1 MLAGGVH
8 FSNWR
13 SDLTDSVH
21 RPRVPGPT
29 RVTGGPRSG
38 KTGLLARTAADWLED
53 GGQAGRLVVVTRSH
67 STLREMEARI
77 AALLPDCHIPPLLL
91 TQEELARR
99 VLEEAGEPLG
109 KSVGLSRLGEWMA
122 MREALEH
129 ARPLL
134 KRLSAL
140 ADDPGCIEDLLE
152 FAALVKQV
160 LVGPGL
166 LAGRLH
172 FEGGLLAELALIT
185 AEYQDALRRMEAR
198 DTRDLTADAVALLER
213 DGSLLDGWADLLLV
227 DEAEDLSPSQGRLLS
242 LLGRRLTEP
251 CRMVL
256 AGDRRVSLPS
266 FRGPTASFFDEAYPR
281 EFHPGEWAL
290 GEAVASW
297 VQTVAE
303 DLGVGETE
311 PSDPRSGPWLGAAA
325 AAPPTSAVIWEAA
338 DEADEALAIAREIQ
352 RAHLTEK
359 LAFEEVAIL
368 LWDPAR
374 QLGPVVAATS
384 EVGVPTR
391 IEQRRWADSAAV
403 RVVLAWLGALA
414 DPDDEPRLIE
424 CLSLGP
430 RGCDPSALWR
440 LRQEAAR
447 DQIRLST
454 ALVRR
459 GSAADDDG
467 PSTLPGL
474 ARLWSRLKGGV
485 PGIAAQ
491 PMSGVQF
498 AALVAEVEMGAGLA
512 SLALRE
518 PQTAAAMSQLARVTS
533 DAAATR
539 GGRAPVL
546 RRFEDWVD
554 LLRTGVR
561 RAGTEQRGGGFQSE
575 AGVAVMSVHH
585 AKGKS
590 WRRVFLPGMV
600 DGVIPGSRSESGV
613 LSLAE
618 TQRLVELVPELEDV
632 MGDPGR
638 RAEAERRLLL
648 VALSRGWER
657 VVLSWSRRG
666 ATQENQRSL
675 FLQAI
680 EEAGI
685 AEFPA
690 PQAFPVAR
698 TDLVVEL
705 AVASRQGPAA
715 AETTESPALADEA
728 ARIAAWMAPWDPTRG
743 DPVPASAE
751 LSATSLSGWLR
762 CPRLHYYATLHLRR
776 RDTVATVLGVAAH
789 RLLETI
795 HRNGEPQDQTLFRA
809 MAMRVVHRVLM
820 PEVRERLVD
829 PLGSLYVELWLTR
842 LVDRWAGVVVATG
855 DMGQPLAS
863 EVPFH
868 LDRPGYSLQGK
879 VDALW
884 RRRDGTLEI
893 VDYKTSEA
901 ELPPV
906 PEIRRQLFGDP
917 AKGQGP
923 SSWQLPIYVLAA
935 RGGAFDTVA
944 GMGPIEA
951 ARNWYLGAEDDRQEG
966 VPTRGFRLGQGGEK
980 VSRRESLVTWDELD
994 RIEAEITRQAA
1005 LILEGRH
1012 PAAPRHD
1019 QYTCRGYL
1027 GCEMGF
1033 CCDGE
1038 GSVGSDFVIPVPQ
1051 P

>member
-1 MLAGGVH
+1 
-8 FSNWR
+8 
-13 SDLTDSVH
+13 
-21 RPRVPGPT
+21 
-29 RVTGGPRSG
+29 
-38 KTGLLARTAADWLED
+38 
-53 GGQAGRLVVVTRSH
+53 
-67 STLREMEARI
+67 MEARI
-77 AALLPDCHIPPLLL
+77 AALLPDCHTPPLLL
-91 TQEELARR
+91 TQEELARK
-99 VLEEAGEPLG
+99 VLDEAGEPPT
-109 KSVGLSRLGEWMA
+109 KSAGLSRLGEWMA
-122 MREALEH
+122 MREALER

-140 ADDPGCIEDLLE
+140 VDDPGCIEDLLE
-152 FAALVKQV
+152 FAALVKQA
-160 LVGPGL
+160 LIGPGL
-166 LAGRLH
+166 LAARLH
-172 FEGGLLAELALIT
+172 YEGGLLAELALIT
-185 AEYQDALRRMEAR
+185 AGYQDALRRMEAR
-198 DTRDLTADAVALLER
+198 DTRDLTVDAVALMEEE
-213 DGSLLDGWADLLLV
+213 GSLLDGWADLMLV

-251 CRMVL
+251 FRMVL

-290 GEAVASW
+290 GEGVAGW
-297 VQTVAE
+297 VQTVSE
-303 DLGVGETE
+303 DLGVGGAE
-311 PSDPRSGPWLGAAA
+311 PSDARSGAGPGAAA
-325 AAPPTSAVIWEAA
+325 GASPTSAVIWEAA

-374 QLGPVVAATS
+374 QLGPMVGAMS
-384 EVGVPTR
+384 EVGVPTL

-414 DPDDEPRLIE
+414 DPDDESRLIE
-424 CLSLGP
+424 CLRLGP
-430 RGCDPSALWR
+430 RACDPSALWR

-447 DQIRLST
+447 DQIRLAT

-459 GSAADDDG
+459 ASAADDEG
-467 PSTLPGL
+467 PGTLSVL
-474 ARLWSRLKGGV
+474 ARLWARMKGGV
-485 PGIAAQ
+485 PGLAAQ
-491 PMSGVQF
+491 TMSGVQF
-498 AALVAEVEMGAGLA
+498 AALVAEVEMGTGLA

-518 PQTAAAMSQLARVTS
+518 AQTAAAMSQLARVAS
-533 DAAATR
+533 EAAAT
-539 GGRAPVL
+539 GGGQAPAL

-561 RAGTEQRGGGFQSE
+561 RAGTEQRGGRVQSE
-575 AGVAVMSVHH
+575 AGVAVMSVQH
-585 AKGKS
+585 AKGRS

-600 DGVIPGSRSESGV
+600 DGLIPGSRLEAGV
-613 LSLAE
+613 LSSAE
-618 TQRLVELVPELEDV
+618 TQRLVELVPELEEV
-632 MGDPGR
+632 MGDPGH

-666 ATQENQRSL
+666 AGQENQRSP

-685 AEFPA
+685 GEFPA
-690 PQAFPVAR
+690 PQAFPVAW
-698 TDLVVEL
+698 TDLAVEL
-705 AVASRQGPAA
+705 AVASRQGRAV
-715 AETTESPALADEA
+715 AETRESPALADEA

-743 DPVPASAE
+743 DPVAASSA
-751 LSATSLSGWLR
+751 LSATSLSGWLS
-762 CPRLHYYATLHLRR
+762 CPRLHFYSALHLRR

-795 HRNGEPQDQTLFRA
+795 HREGQIQDQVRFRA
-809 MAMRVVHRVLM
+809 MATRVVRRVLM

-829 PLGSLYVELWLTR
+829 PLGALYVELWLTR
-842 LVDRWAGVVVATG
+842 LVERWAGAVIATG
-855 DMGQPLAS
+855 DMGQALAS

-901 ELPPV
+901 ELPAV

-917 AKGQGP
+917 AKGHGP

-935 RGGAFDTVA
+935 RDGAFDAVA

-966 VPTRGFRLGQGGEK
+966 VPTRGFRLGQGGER
-980 VSRRESLVTWDELD
+980 VSRRESLVTWEELD
-994 RIEAEITRQAA
+994 RIEAEIARQAA
-1005 LILEGRH
+1005 LILAGRH